1 MRQEFRMNTDIRIA
15 VSFKGHR
22 KRKRLRM
29 MLGPDSTDYLLDL
42 WISTAMNHPTGILH
56 GMDATDIAL
65 EAGWE
70 DDPEKFVSAL
80 QTCGFLDQDEDGAY
94 ALHDW
99 EDHQGYA
106 IHAEKRTE
114 KARKA
119 AQARW
124 GTKEKNAPSMPEAL
138 PQASFSNA
146 PSPAPSPAP
155 LALSHPSN
163 GERAREII
171 FALMSECR
179 PKKRPK
185 RPGKWPA
192 MLQGL
197 LDDGQ
202 TLEDIERATRFALQ
216 NWFWSSRILSPKAFF
231 ENFGQIVDQAA
242 KELESQAQCS
252 VDGIGQG
259 MSAEAWE
266 ELKKKSRVQ
275 HAVSNT
281 VVKSMPP

>member
-29 MLGPDSTDYLLDL
+29 LLGPGSTDFLLDL
-42 WISTAMNHPTGILH
+42 WISTAMNHPNGILE
-56 GMDATDIAL
+56 GMDASDIAL

-80 QTCGFLDQDEDGAY
+80 QTCGFLDRNEAGVY

-106 IHAEKRTE
+106 IHAEMRSE

-119 AQARW
+119 ARARW
-124 GTKEKNAPSMPEAL
+124 GTKTQNAPSMPGAL

-146 PSPAPSPAP
+146 PSPSPAP
-155 LALSHPSN
+155 LALSLAPD

-171 FALMSECR
+171 FALMSEIR
-179 PKKRPK
+179 PKARPK
-185 RPGKWPA
+185 RPDKWPA

-197 LDDGQ
+197 LNDGQ
-202 TLEDIERATRFALQ
+202 TVEDIERATRFALQ
-216 NWFWSSRILSPKAFF
+216 DPFWRSRILSPKAFF

-242 KELESQAQCS
+242 KELEAKDQCS

-266 ELKKKSRVQ
+266 ELKKKNLVQ
-275 HAVSNT
+275 HTVANI